1 MNKIHLRIGASP
13 NNEVIL
19 EDFGI
24 DAFHLELFCDEYRN
38 VFITDLSTNNG
49 TYVNSQ
55 SLNGF
60 KLLKVGDEVR
70 LGKTFILDWENLILD
85 SNFYKKNEVRISLS
99 KSEDA
104 PTPTPTPT
112 PTTSLSNEHIDS
124 AKINRELYFIYGL
137 IFFLII
143 LMFFVL

>member
-85 SNFYKKNEVRISLS
+85 SNFYKKNEVRVSLS

-104 PTPTPTPT
+104 PTPTP
-112 PTTSLSNEHIDS
+112 TSLSNEHIDS

-137 IFFLII
+137 IFLLII